1 MARLDPII
9 EKLFKESGHEL
20 LIETG
25 GGVNMRTGSTVQPVL
40 KQNLTSLQILGA
52 LAELVP
58 MDQRAS
64 FPPEGFSSF
73 SYTAPAGPVQVRLE
87 NTQGIVKVSVVPFAE
102 LPAPAAAEE
111 EKFELASPVEM
122 LEMAAQA
129 ANAGPSPVLAD
140 DLPLELESPAV
151 TAASIPV
158 TPVAPTPVV
167 VPTAPAQP
175 QAPAAARPQTMA
187 PVPPAARAAPVTPV
201 PVPQGAAAAAPAT
214 QPPTPAPVVAAA
226 PVQAVPVMVPPAPA
240 AAVPAPQPARVPG

>member
-9 EKLFKESGHEL
+9 EKLFKESGQEL

-58 MDQRAS
+58 VEQRAT

-87 NTQGIVKVSVVPFAE
+87 NAQGIVKVSVVPFAE
-102 LPAPAAAEE
+102 LPAPTAAEE

-129 ANAGPSPVLAD
+129 AQVAPDPVLAD
-140 DLPLELESPAV
+140 DIPLELESPAV

-158 TPVAPTPVV
+158 TPPAPTPVV
-167 VPTAPAQP
+167 VPAAPAQP
-175 QAPAAARPQTMA
+175 PAPAVARPQTMA
-187 PVPPAARAAPVTPV
+187 PVPPPARAAPVTPV
-201 PVPQGAAAAAPAT
+201 PIPRELRCRPPLRWLPRARPWR
-214 QPPTPAPVVAAA
+214 QPWARPLSLRCPRRRWLPRQCTPRP
-226 PVQAVPVMVPPAPA
+226 
-240 AAVPAPQPARVPG
+240 